1 MKLYFITYG
10 NNLLG
15 CYTSIPAVDYASA
28 RKIAYEGT
36 DNGKYS
42 FMYEGQ
48 DELDSQIAK
57 GYLHTEIELQ
67 PMSVGE

>member
-1 MKLYFITYG
+1 MNLFFITYG

-15 CYTSIPAVDYASA
+15 CYTKIEAESYAAA

-36 DNGKYS
+36 DKGKYA

-48 DELDSQIAK
+48 DELDRQIAL
-57 GYLHTEIELQ
+57 GYLRGGEVELQ
-67 PMSVGE
+67 PMEVV